1 MRSFASAQDFGARL
15 RRGASA
21 STCVRAVGRGLR
33 RKQCLLTSNVIK
45 CPQITL
51 SSFSRANRLGFSPSP
66 APRRLDSDPFP
77 LTKPRAEFSLHYF
90 RRVIVA
96 NHHAVPGAPSP
107 PPASPQGPRVR
118 RSARSVTSQS
128 ANTSISRTIPSPPR
142 HSPFPPLSGPQRVPP
157 NPQRV
162 RVLQHLGRS
171 VRRVRHVHMHARY
184 PSLARPALRTP
195 APAPFHAPS
204 ALRYMRPHFFPAF
217 PIRDLRRHPFVT
229 FEPLGW
235 SSRSSSW

>member
-1 MRSFASAQDFGARL
+1 MLDPDRNGVRLGIKSDEEVCILQLRHCRFAHALITTQLAAGFVQVVSSISVMRSFASAQDFGARL

-21 STCVRAVGRGLR
+21 STCVRAVGSGLR
-33 RKQCLLTSNVIK
+33 REQCLLTSNVIK
-45 CPQITL
+45 RPQITL

-96 NHHAVPGAPSP
+96 NHHAVLGAPSP

-142 HSPFPPLSGPQRVPP
+142 YSPFPPLSG
-157 NPQRV
+157 
-162 RVLQHLGRS
+162 RS
-171 VRRVRHVHMHARY
+171 EYRRTRK
-184 PSLARPALRTP
+184 
-195 APAPFHAPS
+195 
-204 ALRYMRPHFFPAF
+204 
-217 PIRDLRRHPFVT
+217 
-229 FEPLGW
+229 G
-235 SSRSSSW
+235 